1 VSARFQ
7 GSGLVWQ
14 KPNPMRN
21 EDGGLRDEECG
32 CGVWILTRIAT
43 HDGRRGGDL
52 RGDET
57 REGAASSGGE
67 HGEGWARDEAAWR
80 GDEEVETTKSDR
92 EGGWK
97 RAE

>member
-1 VSARFQ
+1 MECE
-7 GSGLVWQ
+7 L
-14 KPNPMRN
+14 
-21 EDGGLRDEECG
+21 ECG
-32 CGVWILTRIAT
+32 LNRIRAT

-67 HGEGWARDEAAWR
+67 HGEGWGWDEAAWR
-80 GDEEVETTKSDR
+80 GDEEVEMVSR
-92 EGGWK
+92 EEGK